1 MTDEKFKHTKKISHF
16 LHTTS
21 YIQIAHDTSR
31 IIFFLFLY
39 FSLLVVRVTITISRT
54 KQTTVASK
62 SAIGTTIERS
72 IVASVVGV

>member
-1 MTDEKFKHTKKISHF
+1 MIHHALSFF
-16 LHTTS
+16 FFF
-21 YIQIAHDTSR
+21 
-31 IIFFLFLY
+31 IFHY
-39 FSLLVVRVTITISRT
+39 LLRATVAVSPVCT

>member
-1 MTDEKFKHTKKISHF
+1 MIHHALSFFFFFIFHYLLRAIAISP
-16 LHTTS
+16 
-21 YIQIAHDTSR
+21 
-31 IIFFLFLY
+31 
-39 FSLLVVRVTITISRT
+39 VCT

>member
-1 MTDEKFKHTKKISHF
+1 M
-16 LHTTS
+16 LHHALS
-21 YIQIAHDTSR
+21 FFFFFIFDT
-31 IIFFLFLY
+31 
-39 FSLLVVRVTITISRT
+39 VCT